1 LVAISGALFIMIKSA
16 IILFLSLFF
25 VYLPFSRTPDYFDS
39 EITPALIEQRE
50 GKIVAIF
57 TEDKKTYLL
66 PLSKEVYQSKLGE
79 RVEIR
84 YELNQPEH
92 AKINKAWGYWWVPS
106 ELAFAAGIFIVLMGV
121 AYATTHRPD
130 PASLSEQLNYKK
142 ENATKYN

>member
-1 LVAISGALFIMIKSA
+1 MIKSA

-39 EITPALIEQRE
+39 EITPALIEQR
-50 GKIVAIF
+50 GNKIVASF
-57 TEDKKTYLL
+57 TEDGKTYLL
-66 PLSKEVYQSKLGE
+66 PLAKEMYKDKLGE

-92 AKINKAWGYWWVPS
+92 AKMNKAWGYWWVPS

-130 PASLSEQLNYKK
+130 PASLNEQLGYKK
-142 ENATKYN
+142 ENNTKYM

>member
-1 LVAISGALFIMIKSA
+1 MIKSA

-39 EITPALIEQRE
+39 ETTPALIEQRE
-50 GKIVAIF
+50 EKIVASF
-57 TEDKKTYLL
+57 TEDGKTYLL
-66 PLSKEVYQSKLGE
+66 SLPAAQYKAKIGE

-92 AKINKAWGYWWVPS
+92 AKINQAWGYWWVPT
-106 ELAFAAGIFIVLMGV
+106 ELAFAAGIFIVLMGI

-130 PASLSEQLNYKK
+130 ADSLKEQLGYKK
-142 ENATKYN
+142 ENNGKYI

>member
-1 LVAISGALFIMIKSA
+1 MIKSA

-39 EITPALIEQRE
+39 EITPALIEKR
-50 GKIVAIF
+50 GNKIVASF
-57 TEDKKTYLL
+57 TEDGKTYLL
-66 PLSKEVYQSKLGE
+66 PLAKEMYKNKLGE

-92 AKINKAWGYWWVPS
+92 AKINEAWGYWWVPS

-130 PASLSEQLNYKK
+130 PASLKEQLNFKK
-142 ENATKYN
+142 ENATKYS

>member
-1 LVAISGALFIMIKSA
+1 MIKSA

-39 EITPALIEQRE
+39 ETTPALIEQR
-50 GKIVAIF
+50 GDRVVASF
-57 TEDKKTYLL
+57 TEDGKTYLL
-66 PLSKEVYQSKLGE
+66 PLPAFQYKAKIGE
-79 RVEIR
+79 RIEIR

-130 PASLSEQLNYKK
+130 AESLKEQLGYKK
-142 ENATKYN
+142 EHNTKYS

>member
-1 LVAISGALFIMIKSA
+1 MIKSA

-39 EITPALIEQRE
+39 EITPALIGQR
-50 GKIVAIF
+50 GNKIVASF
-57 TEDKKTYLL
+57 TEDGKTYLL
-66 PLSKEVYQSKLGE
+66 PLAKEMYKDKLGE

-92 AKINKAWGYWWVPS
+92 AKINEAWGYWWVPS

-130 PASLSEQLNYKK
+130 PASLNEQLGYKK
-142 ENATKYN
+142 ENNTKYM

>member
-1 LVAISGALFIMIKSA
+1 MIKSA

-39 EITPALIEQRE
+39 EITPALIEQR
-50 GKIVAIF
+50 GDKIVASF
-57 TEDKKTYLL
+57 TEDGKTYQL
-66 PLSKEVYQSKLGE
+66 PLAKEMYKDKLGE

-92 AKINKAWGYWWVPS
+92 AKINEAWGYWWVPS

-130 PASLSEQLNYKK
+130 PASLKEQLNFKK
-142 ENATKYN
+142 ENATKYS

>member
-1 LVAISGALFIMIKSA
+1 MIKSA

-39 EITPALIEQRE
+39 EITPALIEKR
-50 GKIVAIF
+50 GNKIVASF
-57 TEDKKTYLL
+57 TEDGKTYLL
-66 PLSKEVYQSKLGE
+66 PLAKEMYKNKLGE

-92 AKINKAWGYWWVPS
+92 AKINEAWGYWWVPS

-130 PASLSEQLNYKK
+130 PASLNEQLGYKK
-142 ENATKYN
+142 ENNTKYM

>member
-1 LVAISGALFIMIKSA
+1 MIKSA

-39 EITPALIEQRE
+39 ETTPALIEQR
-50 GKIVAIF
+50 GDKIVASF

-66 PLSKEVYQSKLGE
+66 PLAKEVYQSKIGG

-92 AKINKAWGYWWVPS
+92 AKINQAWGYWWVPT
-106 ELAFAAGIFIVLMGV
+106 ELAFAAGIFIVLMGI
-121 AYATTHRPD
+121 AYATTNRPD
-130 PASLSEQLNYKK
+130 ADSLKEQLGYKK
-142 ENATKYN
+142 ENNRKYI

>member
-1 LVAISGALFIMIKSA
+1 MIKSA

-39 EITPALIEQRE
+39 EITPALIEQR
-50 GKIVAIF
+50 GNKIVASF
-57 TEDKKTYLL
+57 TEDGKTYLL
-66 PLSKEVYQSKLGE
+66 PLAKEMYKDKLGE

-92 AKINKAWGYWWVPS
+92 AKINEAWGYWWVPS

-121 AYATTHRPD
+121 AYATTNRPD
-130 PASLSEQLNYKK
+130 PASLNEQLGYKK
-142 ENATKYN
+142 ENNTKYM

>member
-1 LVAISGALFIMIKSA
+1 MIKSA

-39 EITPALIEQRE
+39 EITLALIEQR
-50 GKIVAIF
+50 GNKIVASF
-57 TEDKKTYLL
+57 TEDGKTYLL
-66 PLSKEVYQSKLGE
+66 PLAKEMYKNKLGE

-92 AKINKAWGYWWVPS
+92 AKMNKAWGYWWVPS

-130 PASLSEQLNYKK
+130 PASLNEQLGYKK
-142 ENATKYN
+142 ENNTKYM

>member
-1 LVAISGALFIMIKSA
+1 MVAISGALFIMIKSA
-16 IILFLSLFF
+16 TILFLSLFF

-50 GKIVAIF
+50 DKIVASF

-66 PLSKEVYQSKLGE
+66 SLSKEVYQSKIGE

-106 ELAFAAGIFIVLMGV
+106 ELAFAAGIFIALMGV

-130 PASLSEQLNYKK
+130 AESLKEQLGYKK
-142 ENATKYN
+142 ENNTKYS

>member
-39 EITPALIEQRE
+39 EITPALIVQR
-50 GKIVAIF
+50 GDKIVASF

-66 PLSKEVYQSKLGE
+66 PLAKEVYQLKIGE

-92 AKINKAWGYWWVPS
+92 AKINKAWGYWLVPY
-106 ELAFAAGIFIVLMGV
+106 ELAFAAGIFLALMGV

-130 PASLSEQLNYKK
+130 PASLKEQLDYKK